1 MGKKSNKNMHLSA
14 KECNLR
20 YDEMP
25 QMRALEKKTTTKIAQ
40 IFAQLAPIVKKTAG
54 GYDDFEGLCFPRC

>member
-25 QMRALEKKTTTKIAQ
+25 QMRALEKKKQ
-40 IFAQLAPIVKKTAG
+40 QQK
-54 GYDDFEGLCFPRC
+54 